1 MENLLWSPD
10 GAQLASS
17 HGREIQIF
25 AADGTEQWRSDEHL
39 STVSALGWLNSKEL
53 VSTCYG
59 RVTIFDS
66 ATGGSNQRFEWK
78 GSLVSLA
85 LSPDGDVIACGSQDN
100 SVHFWRRSTGEDSM
114 MSGYPGKPTALAFDS
129 TGTLLATGGGE
140 AVTVWS
146 FEGNGPE
153 GTYPGSLELHERAIS
168 TLSFAP
174 DGLTLASGGR
184 DGLVFVW
191 SLQSDGQGRPE
202 GAAML
207 ESVLAEVCWRPDG
220 KALAALDGDG
230 VVTVWKVS

>member
-1 MENLLWSPD
+1 M
-10 GAQLASS
+10 
-17 HGREIQIF
+17 
-25 AADGTEQWRSDEHL
+25 
-39 STVSALGWLNSKEL
+39 
-53 VSTCYG
+53 STCYG

-168 TLSFAP
+168 TLDFAP
-174 DGLTLASGGR
+174 DGFRLASGGR
-184 DGLVFVW
+184 DGLVLVW
-191 SLQSDGQGRPE
+191 SLHSDGQGRPE

-207 ESVLAEVCWRPDG
+207 ESVLAKVCWRPDG
-220 KALAALDGDG
+220 KSLAALDGDG